1 MALYEFRTYT
11 VCRQDG
17 RGGEALRRS
26 ASRRSRKEGRTR
38 SLSGISRATQRSGG
52 HDRSG
57 VELFDDP
64 VIGSGASSRGS
75 SN

>member
-1 MALYEFRTYT
+1 MGA
-11 VCRQDG
+11 
-17 RGGEALRRS
+17 
-26 ASRRSRKEGRTR
+26 ASLKK
-38 SLSGISRATQRSGG
+38 SGG

-64 VIGSGASSRGS
+64 ITDSGASSRGH